1 MQGADALER
10 AHRVKTV
17 VFDKTGTLTRG
28 RPVVAAYWLFNDQVC
43 PQSLPQALLVT
54 LEGPQQRI

>member
-28 RPVVAAYWLFNDQVC
+28 RPVVAAYRLFDGQVT
-43 PQSLPQALLVT
+43 PQSLPHSL
-54 LEGPQQRI
+54 P